1 MSELRV
7 SLFGPGAVTMDGRPV
22 KLKPLTMTVL
32 IRLIVADGTPVG
44 VDELYR
50 DCWPPAELVVGDYK
64 TQVQKRVLEIR
75 RAVDPGWSSE
85 SGLGSLV
92 LPAERGRITAYR
104 LVVDREA
111 IDMFRFIELAAQAR
125 RIPLEDGIG
134 LLEQA
139 IGLWTGP
146 PLLDVADKPWAEALV
161 RQLTG
166 LRRSVGQELA
176 HAYERAGRTHDAL
189 DVAEE
194 LAASTPED
202 SSLAAWVETLR
213 GQVRTGQGTRTC
225 REDFADLK
233 TAVIVMTG
241 DLFAQDDANLV
252 AGFCDTF
259 DTDTDRNIVISGESM
274 QGMLLRTLYG
284 GDRGQLDKDLKAA
297 LARVPKVAVE
307 SRSAKPR
314 GKLTRYPVGTVA
326 ALYHATRRVFAVA
339 YSQMGN
345 DLMAQSSPPMLRL
358 SLDNLWDA
366 VYRHGQLKPVAMPL
380 IGSRLSRTGASYEEL
395 LIMIVR
401 SFLASSRARYL
412 GPELRVVIPQPLFD
426 QIKIS
431 EVLKAVRNGHRDAAE
446 RS

>member
-7 SLFGPGAVTMDGRPV
+7 GLFGPGAVAVDGRPV

-32 IRLIVADGTPVG
+32 IRLILADGAPIA

-75 RAVDPGWSSE
+75 RAIDPGWSSGSGQE
-85 SGLGSLV
+85 SAV
-92 LPAERGRITAYR
+92 LPAERGRITTYR
-104 LVVDREA
+104 LAVGREA
-111 IDMFRFIELAAQAR
+111 IDVFQFVELVTQAR
-125 RIPLEDGIG
+125 RTTPEDGIG

-139 IGLWTGP
+139 IGLWIGP
-146 PLLDVADKPWAEALV
+146 PLLDVADKPWVAVLV
-161 RQLTG
+161 RQLRT
-166 LRRSVGQELA
+166 LRRSAGQELA
-176 HAYERAGRTHDAL
+176 HAYEQAGRTHDAL
-189 DVAEE
+189 AVAEE
-194 LAASTPED
+194 LAASAPED
-202 SSLAAWVETLR
+202 TSLADWVEALGGR
-213 GQVRTGQGTRTC
+213 VRAAQNTRTC
-225 REDFADLK
+225 REKFADLK
-233 TAVIVMTG
+233 AAVVVTTG

-259 DTDTDRNIVISGESM
+259 DTDTDRNIIISGEST
-274 QGMLLRTLYG
+274 QGMLLRALYG
-284 GDRGQLDKDLKAA
+284 GDRGRLDKELRAA
-297 LARVPKVAVE
+297 LARIPKVAVE

-326 ALYHATRRVFAVA
+326 TLYHATRRVFAVA

-345 DLMAQSSPPMLRL
+345 DLMAQSSLPMLRL

-380 IGSRLSRTGASYEEL
+380 VGSSLSRTGASYEEL
-395 LIMIVR
+395 LTMIVR
-401 SFLASSRARYL
+401 SFLANLRGRYL

-426 QIKIS
+426 QIKVS
-431 EVLKAVRNGHRDAAE
+431 EVLKALRDAPAPD
-446 RS
+446 